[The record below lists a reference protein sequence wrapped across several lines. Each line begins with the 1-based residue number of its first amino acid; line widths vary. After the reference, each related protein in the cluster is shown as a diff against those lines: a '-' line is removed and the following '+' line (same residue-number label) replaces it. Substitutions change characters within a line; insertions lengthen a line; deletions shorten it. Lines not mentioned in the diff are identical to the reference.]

1 MSFAGGFFVK
11 VSQPGLFES
20 IIPVFV
26 LVLGL
31 SYAGIVFGNGTVDG
45 PAQMLL
51 ILSGTVASLLGLRLR
66 IKWETLEDQILESLK
81 NVLKPVLILLLIG
94 SLIGVW
100 IWSGI
105 VPSMIVWGLKILDPS
120 YFLITACLLSS
131 LVSLIT
137 GSSWSTAGTVGV
149 ALMGIGTTLGISPG
163 ISAGAIVSGAYF
175 GDKLSPFS
183 ETTNLASS
191 IAGTPLF
198 THIQHMLYTTIP
210 AFCIALVAFAW
221 IGFGDF
227 SGAVSNQKTDE
238 VIGLLES
245 SFRIHP
251 ALLFPPV
258 LTFVLIYF
266 KIPAIP
272 SILAG
277 ILSGIVSG
285 IFLQHP
291 DLSFQEAYRQILNA
305 ASKGNSM
312 KTGNDLTNALLS
324 RGGMASMLP
333 TVWLIFSAMFF
344 AGAMEGA
351 GFIQKITTAILRF
364 ATTDRSLLTGTILT
378 SFAANLLSSDQYLS
392 ILVPGKMFKK
402 AYEERGLDPKNLSR
416 ALEDSGTMTSALV
429 PWNTCGSFMAAT
441 LGVPVVAFLPYA
453 FLNLSSPIISLICA
467 WTGWTIR
474 RKDPRS

>member
-1 MSFAGGFFVK
+1 MNVRN
-11 VSQPGLFES
+11 PGLFES
-20 IIPVFV
+20 MIPVIV
-26 LVLGL
+26 LVMGLG
-31 SYAGIVFGNGTVDG
+31 YAGVVFGNGTVDG
-45 PAQMLL
+45 PAQMIL
-51 ILSGTVASLLGLRLR
+51 ILSGTVAALLGIRR
-66 IKWETLEDQILESLK
+66 GTGWESLEEYILDSLK

-105 VPSMIVWGLKILDPS
+105 VPSMIVWGLKLLKPS
-120 YFLITACLLSS
+120 FFLVTACFLSS
-131 LVSLIT
+131 IVSLIT
-137 GSSWSTAGTVGV
+137 GSSWSTAGTIGI

-163 ISAGAIVSGAYF
+163 IAAGAVVSGAYF

-198 THIQHMLYTTIP
+198 KHIQHMLYTTIP
-210 AFCIALVAFAW
+210 AMTIAMIAFTV
-221 IGFGDF
+221 IGFGYAGNGD
-227 SGAVSNQKTDE
+227 SEGKVGE
-238 VIGLLES
+238 VIVLLS
-245 SFRIHP
+245 NTFRIHP
-251 ALLFPPV
+251 ALFVPPV

-277 ILSGIVSG
+277 IVSGILSG

-291 DLSFQEAYRQILNA
+291 DLDFQAVYREVLTA
-305 ASKGNSM
+305 ASKGNAAE
-312 KTGNDLTNALLS
+312 TGNELTDALLS

-351 GFIQKITTAILRF
+351 GFIQKITKAILRF
-364 ATTDRSLLTGTILT
+364 ADTDRSLLTGTILT
-378 SFAANLLSSDQYLS
+378 SFASNLLSSDQYLS

-402 AYEERGLDPKNLSR
+402 AYDERGLDPKNLSR
-416 ALEDSGTMTSALV
+416 ALEDSGTVTSALV
-429 PWNTCGSFMAAT
+429 PWNTCGSFMAAA
-441 LGVPVVAFLPYA
+441 LGVPVVVFLPFA
-453 FLNLSSPIISLICA
+453 FFNLVSPFISLLCA

-474 RKDPRS
+474 KTKAE

>member
-1 MSFAGGFFVK
+1 MN
-11 VSQPGLFES
+11 PGLFES
-20 IIPVFV
+20 FIPVIV
-26 LVLGL
+26 LVMGLG
-31 SYAGIVFGNGTVDG
+31 YAGVVFGNGTVDG

-51 ILSGTVASLLGLRLR
+51 ILSGTVASLLGIRLGV
-66 IKWETLEDQILESLK
+66 KWDVLEERILESLK

-105 VPSMIVWGLKILDPS
+105 VPSMIVWGLKILKPS
-120 YFLITACLLSS
+120 FFLVTACVLSS
-131 LVSLIT
+131 VVSLIT

-149 ALMGIGTTLGISPG
+149 ALMGIGTTLGVPSG
-163 ISAGAIVSGAYF
+163 IAAGAIVSGAYF

-210 AFCIALVAFAW
+210 AFCIAIVFFTWTGLDYS
-221 IGFGDF
+221 GSESGD
-227 SGAVSNQKTDE
+227 QKVNE
-238 VIGLLES
+238 VIGLLEK

-251 ALLFPPV
+251 ALVIPPI
-258 LTFVLIYF
+258 LTFIMIYF

-277 ILSGIVSG
+277 ILSGVVSG
-285 IFLQHP
+285 VFLQHSELDFP
-291 DLSFQEAYRQILNA
+291 EIYKQILNA
-305 ASKGNSM
+305 ASKGNSI
-312 KTGNDLTNALLS
+312 KSQSPLTDALLS

-351 GFIQKITTAILRF
+351 GLIQEITKGILKY
-364 ATTDRSLLTGTILT
+364 ANTDRSLLTGTIFT
-378 SFAANLLSSDQYLS
+378 SISANLISSDQYLS

-402 AYEERGLDPKNLSR
+402 SYEEHGLDPKNLSR

-429 PWNTCGSFMAAT
+429 PWNTCGSFMAAA
-441 LGVPVVAFLPYA
+441 LGVPVVVFLPYA
-453 FLNLSSPIISLICA
+453 ILNLCSPIISLVCA

-474 RKDPRS
+474 KKRIGT

>member
-1 MSFAGGFFVK
+1 MRTIA
-11 VSQPGLFES
+11 PGLFES
-20 IIPVFV
+20 LIPVIV
-26 LVLGL
+26 LVMGLG
-31 SYAGIVFGNGTVDG
+31 YAGIVFGNGTVDG

-51 ILSGTVASLLGLRLR
+51 ILSGTVASLLGIRLGV
-66 IKWETLEDQILESLK
+66 KWELLEEQILESLK

-105 VPSMIVWGLKILDPS
+105 VPSMIVWGLKILKPS
-120 YFLITACLLSS
+120 FFLATACILSS
-131 LVSLIT
+131 VVSLIT

-149 ALMGIGTTLGISPG
+149 ALMGIGTTLDISPG
-163 ISAGAIVSGAYF
+163 IAAGAIVSGAYF

-198 THIQHMLYTTIP
+198 THIQHMLYTTLP
-210 AFCIALVAFAW
+210 AFFIALVFFTWA
-221 IGFGDF
+221 GFGYHGSEIGD
-227 SGAVSNQKTDE
+227 QKVQE
-238 VIGLLES
+238 VIRLLEG

-251 ALLFPPV
+251 ALLVPPI

-277 ILSGIVSG
+277 ILTGVLSG

-291 DLSFQEAYRQILNA
+291 DLNFQEVYKQVLNS
-305 ASKGNSM
+305 ASKGNSTR
-312 KTGNDLTNALLS
+312 TGNPITDALLS

-351 GFIQKITTAILRF
+351 GFIQKITKGILKY
-364 ATTDRSLLTGTILT
+364 ANTDRSLLTGTILT
-378 SFAANLLSSDQYLS
+378 SISANLLSSDQYLS

-402 AYEERGLDPKNLSR
+402 SYEEHGLDSKNLSR

-429 PWNTCGSFMAAT
+429 PWNTCGSFMAAA
-441 LGVPVVAFLPYA
+441 LGVPVVVFLPYA
-453 FLNLSSPIISLICA
+453 VLNLCSPIISLVCA

-474 RKDPRS
+474 KK

>member
-1 MSFAGGFFVK
+1 M
-11 VSQPGLFES
+11 QPGLFES

-31 SYAGIVFGNGTVDG
+31 GYAGFVFGNGTVDG

-51 ILSGTVASLLGLRLR
+51 ILSGTVASLLGLRLGV
-66 IKWETLEDQILESLK
+66 KWETLEEQILESLK

-105 VPSMIVWGLKILDPS
+105 VPSMIVWGLQILDPS

-131 LVSLIT
+131 VVSLIT

-149 ALMGIGTTLGISPG
+149 ALMGIGNTLGIPPG
-163 ISAGAIVSGAYF
+163 ISAGAVVSGAYF

-221 IGFGDF
+221 IGFGEF
-227 SGAVSNQKTDE
+227 SNSSGSGQKTEE
-238 VIGLLES
+238 VIRLLNS

-277 ILSGIVSG
+277 ILSGIASG
-285 IFLQHP
+285 ILLQHP
-291 DLSFQEAYRQILNA
+291 ELNFQEVYRQILNA
-305 ASKGNSM
+305 SSKGNSM
-312 KTGNDLTNALLS
+312 ETGNALTNALLS

-441 LGVPVVAFLPYA
+441 LGVPVIVFLPYA
-453 FLNLSSPIISLICA
+453 FMNLSSPIISLICA

-474 RKDPRS
+474 KKKSIS

>member
-1 MSFAGGFFVK
+1 MKTIA
-11 VSQPGLFES
+11 PGLFES
-20 IIPVFV
+20 LIPVIV
-26 LVLGL
+26 LVMGLG
-31 SYAGIVFGNGTVDG
+31 YAGVVFGNGTVDG

-51 ILSGTVASLLGLRLR
+51 ILSGTVASLLGIRLGV
-66 IKWETLEDQILESLK
+66 KWDVLEEQILESLK

-105 VPSMIVWGLKILDPS
+105 VPSMIVWGLKILKPS
-120 YFLITACLLSS
+120 FFLVIACLLSS
-131 LVSLIT
+131 VVSLIT

-149 ALMGIGTTLGISPG
+149 ALMGIGTTLEIPPG
-163 ISAGAIVSGAYF
+163 VAAGAIVSGAYF

-198 THIQHMLYTTIP
+198 THIQHMLYTTLP
-210 AFCIALVAFAW
+210 AMGIALVFFTW
-221 IGFGDF
+221 FGLGY
-227 SGAVSNQKTDE
+227 SGSEDVGHKVSE
-238 VIGLLES
+238 VISLLEN

-251 ALLFPPV
+251 LLLIPPV

-277 ILSGIVSG
+277 ILSGVLSG

-291 DLSFQEAYRQILNA
+291 DLSFQEVYKQVLNA
-305 ASKGNSM
+305 ASKGNAS
-312 KTGNDLTNALLS
+312 KTGNVLTDALLS

-351 GFIQKITTAILRF
+351 GFIQKITKGILRF
-364 ATTDRSLLTGTILT
+364 ANTDRSLLTGTILT
-378 SFAANLLSSDQYLS
+378 SVSANLLSSDQYLS

-402 AYEERGLDPKNLSR
+402 SYEEHGLDSKNLSR

-429 PWNTCGSFMAAT
+429 PWNTCGSFMAAA
-441 LGVPVVAFLPYA
+441 LGVPVVVFLPYA
-453 FLNLSSPIISLICA
+453 VLNLSSPIISLVCA

-474 RKDPRS
+474 KKV

>member
-1 MSFAGGFFVK
+1 MK
-11 VSQPGLFES
+11 VNHPGLFES
-20 IIPVFV
+20 VIPVIV
-26 LVLGL
+26 LVMGLG
-31 SYAGIVFGNGTVDG
+31 YAGIVFGNGTVDG
-45 PAQMLL
+45 PAQMIL
-51 ILSGTVASLLGLRLR
+51 ILSGTVASLLGVRLGVR
-66 IKWETLEDQILESLK
+66 WEVLEENILESLK

-105 VPSMIVWGLKILDPS
+105 VPSMIVWGLKILKPS
-120 YFLITACLLSS
+120 FFLVTACLLSS
-131 LVSLIT
+131 VVSLIT

-149 ALMGIGTTLGISPG
+149 ALMGIGTTLGIAPG
-163 ISAGAIVSGAYF
+163 IAAGAVVSGAYF

-198 THIQHMLYTTIP
+198 THIQHMLYTTLP
-210 AFCIALVAFAW
+210 AMAIAVIAFTW
-221 IGFGDF
+221 IGFGY
-227 SGAVSNQKTDE
+227 SGGSGSDQKVAD
-238 VIGLLES
+238 VILLLET

-251 ALLFPPV
+251 VLLVPPV

-277 ILSGIVSG
+277 ILTGILSGV
-285 IFLQHP
+285 FLQHP
-291 DLSFQEAYRQILNA
+291 ELNFQEVYRQILTA
-305 ASKGNSM
+305 ASKGNSAE
-312 KTGNDLTNALLS
+312 TGNPLTDALLS
-324 RGGMASMLP
+324 RGGMASMLS

-344 AGAMEGA
+344 AGSMEGA
-351 GFIQKITTAILRF
+351 GFIQKITKGILRF
-364 ATTDRSLLTGTILT
+364 ANTDRSLLTGTILT

-402 AYEERGLDPKNLSR
+402 SYEEHGLDPKNLSR
-416 ALEDSGTMTSALV
+416 ALEDAGTMTSALV

-441 LGVPVVAFLPYA
+441 LGVPVIVFLPYA
-453 FLNLSSPIISLICA
+453 FLNLSSPLISLLCA

-474 RKDPRS
+474 KKERIALK

>member
-1 MSFAGGFFVK
+1 MK
-11 VSQPGLFES
+11 TTEPEPGLFES
-20 IIPVFV
+20 FIPVIV
-26 LVLGL
+26 LVMGLG
-31 SYAGIVFGNGTVDG
+31 YAGVVFGNGTVDG

-51 ILSGTVASLLGLRLR
+51 ILSGTVASLLGIRLGV
-66 IKWETLEDQILESLK
+66 KWEFLEERILESLK

-100 IWSGI
+100 VWSGI
-105 VPSMIVWGLKILDPS
+105 VPSMIVWGLKLLKPS
-120 YFLITACLLSS
+120 LFLITACLLSS
-131 LVSLIT
+131 VVSLIT
-137 GSSWSTAGTVGV
+137 GSSWSTVGTVGV
-149 ALMGIGTTLGISPG
+149 ALMGIGTTLDVPPG
-163 ISAGAIVSGAYF
+163 IAAGAVVSAAYF

-198 THIQHMLYTTIP
+198 THIQHMLYTTLP
-210 AFCIALVAFAW
+210 AFCIAIIFFTW
-221 IGFGDF
+221 MGFDY
-227 SGAVSNQKTDE
+227 SGSESGGQKVNE
-238 VIGLLES
+238 VIHLLER

-251 ALLFPPV
+251 VLLFPPV

-266 KIPAIP
+266 KVPAIP

-277 ILSGIVSG
+277 ILSGVLSG
-285 IFLQHP
+285 IFLQHS
-291 DLSFQEAYRQILNA
+291 DLDFPEVYRQVLNA
-305 ASKGNSM
+305 ASKGNM
-312 KTGNDLTNALLS
+312 ANTENPLTDALLS

-351 GFIQKITTAILRF
+351 GLIQEITKGILKY
-364 ATTDRSLLTGTILT
+364 ANTDRSLLIGTILT
-378 SFAANLLSSDQYLS
+378 SISANLLSSDQYLS

-402 AYEERGLDPKNLSR
+402 SYEELGLDSKNLSR

-429 PWNTCGSFMAAT
+429 PWNTCGSFMAAA
-441 LGVPVVAFLPYA
+441 LGVPVVVFLPYA
-453 FLNLSSPIISLICA
+453 VLNLSSPFISLICA

-474 RKDPRS
+474 KNQSDRIIP

>member
-1 MSFAGGFFVK
+1 MK
-11 VSQPGLFES
+11 TTEPGLFES
-20 IIPVFV
+20 FIPVIF
-26 LVLGL
+26 LVMGLG
-31 SYAGIVFGNGTVDG
+31 YAGVVFGNGTVDG

-51 ILSGTVASLLGLRLR
+51 ILSGAVASLLGIRLGVR
-66 IKWETLEDQILESLK
+66 WEVLEERILESLK

-105 VPSMIVWGLKILDPS
+105 VPSMIVWGLKILKPS
-120 YFLITACLLSS
+120 FFLVTACLLSS
-131 LVSLIT
+131 VVSLIT
-137 GSSWSTAGTVGV
+137 GSSWSTVGTVGV
-149 ALMGIGTTLGISPG
+149 ALMGIGTTLDVPPG
-163 ISAGAIVSGAYF
+163 IAAGAVVSGAYF

-198 THIQHMLYTTIP
+198 THIQNMLYTTLP
-210 AFCIALVAFAW
+210 ALLIAVVFFTWA
-221 IGFGDF
+221 GFGHAG
-227 SGAVSNQKTDE
+227 SENGNQKVNE
-238 VIGLLES
+238 VIRLLEI

-251 ALLFPPV
+251 ALLVPPV

-277 ILSGIVSG
+277 IVSGVLSGIL
-285 IFLQHP
+285 LQHS
-291 DLSFQEAYRQILNA
+291 DLNFPEIYKQVLNA
-305 ASKGNSM
+305 ASKGNITKS
-312 KTGNDLTNALLS
+312 GNQLTDALLS

-351 GFIQKITTAILRF
+351 GLIQEITKGILKY
-364 ATTDRSLLTGTILT
+364 ANTDRSLLTGTILT
-378 SFAANLLSSDQYLS
+378 CISANLLSSDQYLS

-402 AYEERGLDPKNLSR
+402 SYEEHGLDPKNLSR

-429 PWNTCGSFMAAT
+429 PWNTCGSFMAAA
-441 LGVPVVAFLPYA
+441 LGVPVVVFLPYA
-453 FLNLSSPIISLICA
+453 VLNLSSPVISLICA

-474 RKDPRS
+474 KKK